1 MVRWPLI
8 VLALGAFAHLSM
20 AQDTATFHQQ
30 GTDWEEINFET
41 NQAVMVDGFPSLLRL
56 ADLLKSHPDYKVNI
70 VGYAD
75 QRGSN
80 RVNDALSLRRANAV
94 GQFLQKYGANANQIQ
109 TRGEG
114 KKNPEDPANNRN
126 AHFVNRRVAITVTAP
141 DGKVIG
147 DGSITAAI
155 EDFITYSRGQ
165 LGKIDGILA
174 QLQQLEAQV
183 RALNTAEIKQD
194 TAQIRQDT
202 AQIPQIRQ
210 DTTQIRRDTGEL
222 VQRPVPLTADQTTQ
236 IANTAGRAA
245 ADYALRESALRNRK
259 YSLIGFDVGPT
270 FGRRHVGDFAA
281 DVFGKALIPFGNG
294 KTPEEP
300 GTHGFV
306 VDGSWVYAHEN
317 PRPTGAVSI
326 WGNSDAIFNT
336 GLVNRFNHVQIGT
349 FAQFDYASLTLG
361 QLVGPGAAPT
371 AAFSH
376 GGTLLAGG
384 VVTLDYVM
392 HGGTI
397 GVFGSKGLKETGNI
411 STTSVSALTT
421 PAFLRYADQMGFD
434 AAGTFRRFDIESSVA
449 FVKQYLR
456 GFDPVPSAMLK
467 LSFGATDTLQF
478 FIEADTNATF
488 SNALVPSDRV
498 VFGLQFGNWMRA
510 RNYGAT
516 QSVVPPNI
524 PRPHYQLLTR

>member
-1 MVRWPLI
+1 MNRWSLI
-8 VLALGAFAHLSM
+8 VLAVAAFANLAF
-20 AQDTATFHQQ
+20 AQETATFRAQA
-30 GTDWEEINFET
+30 TDWEEINFET

-56 ADLLKSHPDYKVNI
+56 AELLKGHPDYKVSI

-94 GQFLQKYGANANQIQ
+94 AQFLEKYGANPNQVQ
-109 TRGEG
+109 ARGEG
-114 KKNPEDPANNRN
+114 KRNPEDPANNRN

-155 EDFITYSRGQ
+155 EDFMTYSRSQ
-165 LGKIDGILA
+165 LGKLDGILA

-183 RALNTAEIKQD
+183 RALSTSDIKQD
-194 TAQIRQDT
+194 TTQIRQDT
-202 AQIPQIRQ
+202 GQVRQ
-210 DTTQIRRDTGEL
+210 DTAQIRRDTGEL

-281 DVFGKALIPFGNG
+281 DIFGKALIPFGNG

-317 PRPTGAVSI
+317 PRPTSGVNL
-326 WGNSDAIFNT
+326 WGTNDAIFNT
-336 GLVNRFNHVQIGT
+336 GLVNRFNHAQIGA
-349 FAQFDYASLTLG
+349 FAQFDYTSLTLG
-361 QLVGPGAAPT
+361 QLTGPTGST
-371 AAFSH
+371 SVFSH

-384 VVTLDYVM
+384 VVTLDYVLR
-392 HGGTI
+392 GGTI
-397 GVFGSKGLKETGNI
+397 GVFGAKGFKDTGNI
-411 STTSVSALTT
+411 TTTATSALTT
-421 PAFLRYADQMGFD
+421 PSYLRYADQLGFA
-434 AAGTFRRFDIESSVA
+434 AAGTFRRFEIESSAA

-456 GFDPVPSAMLK
+456 GFNQVPSAMVK

-488 SNALVPSDRV
+488 SNAVAPSDRI

-510 RNYGAT
+510 RNYGET